1 MRKLDLGFVSLCSL
15 LLSTTL
21 AAGCRQKVESTDVR
35 TSGVFPVIDVTA
47 DGSGST
53 RVQVKLKVGGRL
65 SNTFLDLI
73 GDDKLTA
80 TAGGVT
86 KVLDATGGAAYAAT
100 FPTETAGP
108 YVIAFLRGA
117 DDTSAPGTTVN
128 LPAPFSV
135 ALASTEISRATTDLA
150 FTWSPASGSGDVD
163 ASLHGSC
170 IDIVLETTPDDGTST
185 IARDRIHAPTA
196 TDACTAT
203 LTLARTQSGEVDPA
217 FTEGGDV
224 TARQVRSGTFT
235 TTP

>member
-1 MRKLDLGFVSLCSL
+1 MRTLELGFVSLCSL
-15 LLSTTL
+15 ALSTTL

-35 TSGVFPVIDVTA
+35 TSGVFPVVDVTA

-53 RVQVKLKVGGRL
+53 RVEVKLKVGGRL
-65 SNTFLDLI
+65 SNTFLDLT
-73 GDDKLTA
+73 GEDRLTA

-86 KVLDATGGAAYAAT
+86 KELDGTSGVAYAAA
-100 FPTETAGP
+100 FPADIAGP
-108 YVIAFLRGA
+108 FVVAFLRGP
-117 DDTSAPGTTVN
+117 DDTSAPATTVN
-128 LPAPFSV
+128 LPAPFAV
-135 ALASTEISRATTDLA
+135 TLASREVSRASADLA
-150 FTWSPASGSGDVD
+150 FTWTPASGSGDVD
-163 ASLHGSC
+163 VSLYGTC

-185 IARDRIHAPTA
+185 IGRDRIHAPIA

-224 TARQVRSGTFT
+224 TARQVRSTTFT